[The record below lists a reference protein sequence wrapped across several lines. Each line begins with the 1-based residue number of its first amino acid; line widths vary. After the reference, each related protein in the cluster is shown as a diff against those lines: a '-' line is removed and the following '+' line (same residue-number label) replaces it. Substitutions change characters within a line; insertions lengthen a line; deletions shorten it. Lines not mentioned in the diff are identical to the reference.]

1 MEVHE
6 IFFCEHR
13 FSGSVTGFGDARVEE
28 YGAPCPFQLAGCLG
42 LDGEKFVLGIHGWYL
57 SVFVVGLRID
67 GFHPALFQNAKFV
80 SDIKDK
86 L

>member
-1 MEVHE
+1 MT
-6 IFFCEHR
+6 
-13 FSGSVTGFGDARVEE
+13 GSSDASVEE

-42 LDGEKFVLGIHGWYL
+42 LDGEKFVLGIHCWYL
-57 SVFVVGLRID
+57 SVCLVGLRID
-67 GFHPALFQNAKFV
+67 GLQPALFQNAKLV